1 MSSLTTL
8 ARPYAKAAFSL
19 AQEGGA
25 GALKSWQDMLQ
36 LASEIAANPS
46 VAGLLDN
53 PLVAPAQA
61 VDLLAAAGGSR
72 FDERFGAFLGVLG
85 ANRRLPLLAEI
96 TVLFGQLK
104 QAAEQ
109 RLLVRVVAA
118 QPLSEDQASRMSS
131 ALARRFKCAIEL
143 ETEIDPQV
151 LGGAVIYAGDQ
162 VIDGSLQGRLNR
174 LSAALSR

>member
-1 MSSLTTL
+1 VELLT
-8 ARPYAKAAFSL
+8 
-19 AQEGGA
+19 
-25 GALKSWQDMLQ
+25 
-36 LASEIAANPS
+36 
-46 VAGLLDN
+46 
-53 PLVAPAQA
+53 
-61 VDLLAAAGGSR
+61 AAGGGR

-96 TVLFGQLK
+96 TALFRQLK

-109 RLLVRVVAA
+109 RLLVRVIAA
-118 QPLSEDQASRMSS
+118 QPLSEDQAGRMSE

-162 VIDGSLQGRLNR
+162 VIDGSLRGRLNK
-174 LSAALSR
+174 LSTALAR